1 MNCYIIGANIHYI
14 APYKLKITMDTVRKS
29 ITFTSQQDGW
39 IKLRIQNGDFT
50 NDSEYV
56 RDLVRKDQER
66 NMKLL
71 ELKQSIDEGFQS
83 GRSNLR
89 ISDIIAK
96 VDNGEL

>member
-1 MNCYIIGANIHYI
+1 M
-14 APYKLKITMDTVRKS
+14 ITMDTVRKS
-29 ITFTSQQDGW
+29 ITFTSQQDSW

-83 GRSNLR
+83 GRSNIR